1 MAPRPSASNEE
12 MAAMPVA
19 SFHAIRARDGARSND
34 RAVEAIYAAGHWL
47 LCHER
52 IADAAE
58 VFRVMLKAA
67 PRDERAWLGLGE
79 CHERIAQPLIALELY
94 GAGMVV
100 AGAPEAPSVRCFLA
114 RARTLSKVGRD
125 AEGALDA
132 ADAAAE
138 KTGDDELIAL
148 VRRER
153 ARLS

>member
-1 MAPRPSASNEE
+1 ML
-12 MAAMPVA
+12 VA
-19 SFHAIRARDGARSND
+19 TSQAGGSSDGAHSKD
-34 RAVEAIYAAGHWL
+34 PAVEAIYAAGHWL

-52 IADAAE
+52 ISDAAE
-58 VFRVMLKAA
+58 VFRVMLKAS

-94 GAGMVV
+94 GAGTVV

-132 ADAAAE
+132 AEAAAE
-138 KTGDDELIAL
+138 QTGDDELIAL